1 MFRYYCQKA
10 VEDNK
15 INMNDSINKYLE
27 LDNDKY
33 YPTIERLVTH
43 TSGYNAYYFA
53 PKMIANKFSQ
63 DNDFYGISKKD
74 ILNKI
79 DSIKLKDKDYEFEYS
94 NFGISVLG
102 LVLEKVYDKDFTA
115 LMNEF
120 ITEEIGIKKYEGCDL

>member
-1 MFRYYCQKA
+1 
-10 VEDNK
+10 
-15 INMNDSINKYLE
+15 
-27 LDNDKY
+27 
-33 YPTIERLVTH
+33 
-43 TSGYNAYYFA
+43 
-53 PKMIANKFSQ
+53 MIANKFSQ

-120 ITEEIGIKKYEGCDL
+120 ITEEIGIKIQRLRFVRVI